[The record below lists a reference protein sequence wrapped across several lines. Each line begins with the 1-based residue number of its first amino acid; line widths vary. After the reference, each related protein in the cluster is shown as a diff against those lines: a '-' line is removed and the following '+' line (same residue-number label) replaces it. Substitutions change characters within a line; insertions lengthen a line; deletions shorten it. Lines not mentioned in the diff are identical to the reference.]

1 MNKRWIIGGLL
12 TVLLLSIT
20 ALVQSQS
27 ITADDGFKQDFLSR
41 INKVRAVGC
50 SCGKKYY
57 PPAPPLT
64 WNNNLEIAAQGHAQD
79 MNFHNYF
86 SHSSKDGRNSEDR
99 IVAAGYYFNGYRS
112 FAVGENIAYGQ
123 QSIAE
128 VNDGWFKSVGHCQ
141 NLMNPEFK
149 EIGIARN
156 GLYWVEDFGGRESF
170 TPEEQKL
177 IKQGNVRMIIKKER
191 SE

>member
-1 MNKRWIIGGLL
+1 MNKRWTIGGLL
-12 TVLLLSIT
+12 TALLLCI
-20 ALVQSQS
+20 AAFAQSQDMPAS
-27 ITADDGFKQDFLSR
+27 DNFKQEFLSR

-50 SCGKKYY
+50 SCGKKYF

-64 WNNNLEIAAQGHAQD
+64 WNNTLEIAAQGHAQD
-79 MNFHNYF
+79 MNLHNYF
-86 SHSSKDGRNSEDR
+86 SHTSKDGRTGEDR
-99 IVAAGYYFNGYRS
+99 VVAAGYYFNGYRS

-128 VNDGWFKSVGHCQ
+128 VSDGWFKSPGHCQ
-141 NLMNPEFK
+141 NLMNPVFK
-149 EIGIARN
+149 EIGAARN
-156 GLYWVEDFGGRESF
+156 GLYWVQDFGGRESF

>member
-12 TVLLLSIT
+12 TILLLGIT
-20 ALVQSQS
+20 VLVQSQS
-27 ITADDGFKQDFLSR
+27 ITANDSFKQDFLSR

-57 PPAPPLT
+57 PPAAPLT

-86 SHSSKDGRNSEDR
+86 NHTSKDGRNSEDR

-128 VNDGWFKSVGHCQ
+128 VSDGWFKSVGHCQ
-141 NLMNPEFK
+141 NLMNPQFK

-156 GLYWVEDFGGRESF
+156 GLYWVQDFGGRESF